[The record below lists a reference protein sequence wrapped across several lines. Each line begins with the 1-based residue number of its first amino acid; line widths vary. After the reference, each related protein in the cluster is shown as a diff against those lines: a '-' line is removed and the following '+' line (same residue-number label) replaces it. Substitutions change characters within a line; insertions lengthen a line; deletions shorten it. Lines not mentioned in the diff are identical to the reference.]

1 MERRLSARVFVVAFL
16 PPDAPD
22 DPEQGGSTQK
32 DEGQKQVESARHVP
46 FPLVGGETIQKLLA
60 KERVI
65 IQKMLEPFS
74 ALYRNG

>member
-1 MERRLSARVFVVAFL
+1 MRAIRSGDLALDFFFAPLAICLSNLKVERRLSARVFVVAFL

-46 FPLVGGETIQKLLA
+46 FP
-60 KERVI
+60 
-65 IQKMLEPFS
+65 
-74 ALYRNG
+74 